1 MKKTLFL
8 LIAVASTAFIFA
20 QNNSPLKLIKGQQYL
35 VENKIVTANTIQMQ
49 GQAMDNNTDMFSTYK
64 IEVTGHDGNKYNL
77 TNTITNIKMNVS
89 MMGQE
94 MSFDSD
100 KEDDMNGQM
109 GSAFKGLIN
118 QPKQIQLDK
127 SGKVLTSGSDSL
139 SGMMKELNFDAAG
152 FGSQLAFQPLP
163 ASLKKGTTWKDTN
176 DDEGNSRT
184 TTYTVT
190 EINGNMATITFNG
203 NLSTENTIE
212 QAGMELKQKT
222 AGSYSGEEVVD
233 IKTGIIQTNS
243 TTTNATGA
251 VTAMGQDLPITT
263 KVTSTTTVK
272 LL

>member
-1 MKKTLFL
+1 MKKTIFL
-8 LIAVASTAFIFA
+8 IFAAASSAFSFA
-20 QNNSPLKLIKGQQYL
+20 QNSSLLKLIKGQQYL
-35 VENKIVTANTIQMQ
+35 VENKIVTANTVQMQ
-49 GQAMDNNTDMFSTYK
+49 GQSMDNNTDMFSTYK
-64 IEVTGHDGNKYNL
+64 IEITGQDGNKYNL

-100 KEDDMNGQM
+100 KEEDMNGQM
-109 GSAFKGLIN
+109 GSAFKGMIN
-118 QPKQIQLDK
+118 QPKQVQLDK
-127 SGKVLTSGSDSL
+127 SGKVLTSENDSL
-139 SGMMKELNFDAAG
+139 SGMMKELSFDAAG

-163 ASLKKGTTWKDTN
+163 ANLKKGTTWTDTK

-184 TTYTVT
+184 TTYAVK
-190 EINGNMATITFNG
+190 EINGNMATITFSG
-203 NLSTENTIE
+203 KLSTENTIE

-222 AGSYSGEEVVD
+222 SGSYSGDEIVD
-233 IKTGIIQTNS
+233 IQTGIIQTNS
-243 TTTNATGA
+243 TTTNAAGS